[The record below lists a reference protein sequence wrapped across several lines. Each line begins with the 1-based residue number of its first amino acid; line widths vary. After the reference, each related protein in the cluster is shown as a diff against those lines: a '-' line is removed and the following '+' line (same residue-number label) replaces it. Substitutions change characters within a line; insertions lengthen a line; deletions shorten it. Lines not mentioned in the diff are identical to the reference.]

1 MRSTSG
7 LSRAARGTASFSS
20 SSTRTAAP
28 EAHTGA
34 TAAVPSRE
42 PAATSSTAAKGAGAI
57 AGEIPSG
64 LERRADSTVG
74 QNCES
79 DAIVP
84 AMATCA
90 SGWEPV
96 QVTFLGTS
104 SGVPTR
110 GRNVSAVALRLPQ
123 RAELWLFDCGEG
135 TQHQFLRSEL
145 RVSQLRRVFVT
156 HMHGDH
162 VFGLPGLLASL
173 GLAGTC
179 GGIDLY
185 GPDRLRDYLEGVLH
199 TSSTRI
205 GYPLRF
211 HRSAPAATH
220 GVPLLE
226 DGDISVRCAPLN
238 HRVPAHAYRVD
249 QKPRSGR
256 FDAEQARRLGIPE
269 GPVRAQLK
277 RGLTVTLEDGRVING
292 ASLCGPERP
301 GASVVYC
308 TDTVFCDAAVEL
320 ARGAD
325 LLIHEST
332 FAHAEA
338 EMAFAR
344 QHSTSTMAAQTALAA
359 GVKQLALTHL
369 SPRYGPGNPVTPD
382 DLLAEA
388 RAIFPNTVLARDFLS
403 IDVLPDEPEPA
414 T

>member
-1 MRSTSG
+1 
-7 LSRAARGTASFSS
+7 
-20 SSTRTAAP
+20 
-28 EAHTGA
+28 
-34 TAAVPSRE
+34 
-42 PAATSSTAAKGAGAI
+42 
-57 AGEIPSG
+57 
-64 LERRADSTVG
+64 
-74 QNCES
+74 
-79 DAIVP
+79 
-84 AMATCA
+84 
-90 SGWEPV
+90 V

-110 GRNVSAVALRLPQ
+110 ARNVSAVALRLPQ

-135 TQHQFLRSEL
+135 TQHQFLRSDL
-145 RVSQLRRVFVT
+145 RVSQLSRIFVT

-179 GGIDLY
+179 SGIDLY
-185 GPDRLRDYLEGVLH
+185 GPDPLRDYLEGVLR

-205 GYPLRF
+205 GYPLRS
-211 HRSAPAATH
+211 HRVKEAART
-220 GVPLLE
+220 GALLL
-226 DGDISVRCAPLN
+226 DDDDLTVRCTPLT
-238 HRVPAHAYRVD
+238 HRVPAYAYRVD
-249 QKPRSGR
+249 QKPRAGR
-256 FDAEQARRLGIPE
+256 FDVDKARDLGIPP
-269 GPVRAQLK
+269 GPIYAELK
-277 RGLTVTLEDGRVING
+277 AGRTVTLEDGRIING

-301 GASVVYC
+301 GCSVVYC
-308 TDTVFCDAAVEL
+308 TDTVFCEAAVEL
-320 ARGAD
+320 AAGAD